1 MHILDFFI
9 LLCFN
14 FENYFLKGVF
24 MFKKVCTT
32 LGISRTELAEKLGLS
47 KTTVDSWSDNS
58 RISKTAQVALE
69 LMLENYRLK
78 NVIKNFQE
86 SFTLLNSYNLG
97 DNVVNN
103 IFSKEH
109 NDLVNRINYIFN
121 ELKLSEITC
130 ARAMGENN
138 FAKINQILNF
148 KIYPNFDFLDKFASI
163 FKINYHWLLTGE
175 GSPFANDL
183 IKSNFNSQFI
193 NEAEEFDKIYIIIC
207 NDDNDQYTRIM
218 VVNQDNKFDL
228 YQTCFCVGSKFIM
241 EAIERSDLC
250 DLYEFYQKF
259 KYKISCL
266 EFDEDDYKKLLSRDY
281 YPKNILNHGKISY
294 KLLDLLG
301 LREDSE
307 KEYGDFF
314 GECIKIIKSTLKDR
328 EKRRIER
335 NSIN

>member
-14 FENYFLKGVF
+14 SENYFLKGVF

-58 RISKTAQVALE
+58 RISKTAQVALG

-207 NDDNDQYTRIM
+207 ENNLRHTKIAVKQ
-218 VVNQDNKFDL
+218 NNEFDL
-228 YQTCFCVGSKFIM
+228 YQTDFCIGSNFIM
-241 EAIERSDLC
+241 EVMERSDLC

-259 KYKISCL
+259 KHNISCL
-266 EFDEDDYKKLLSRDY
+266 EFNEDDYRKRLSRDY
-281 YPKNILNHGKISY
+281 YQKNILNYGKISY
-294 KLLDLLG
+294 MLCDLLDL
-301 LREDSE
+301 REDNKE
-307 KEYGDFF
+307 KYGEFF
-314 GECIKIIKSTLKDR
+314 GECINIIKSTLKDR
-328 EKRRIER
+328 ENRRMER